1 MRRWFAAL
9 LACTLSLA
17 LIAGCSAPPEAESPG
32 QTSSQ
37 SGQTTS
43 PSPGQSSGQSTAQP
57 EGPQR
62 EVQGVTDTTVK
73 VGGFAAQSGPVA
85 PIGISVRKG
94 FEAYIKHVND
104 QGGVHGRTI
113 DIVQIADDQFDGAK
127 ALTAAKQLVESD
139 KVFALAPILGTAG
152 YMASYD
158 YFVEKRI
165 PVIYPMTGV
174 EQTAHPP
181 QENIFAVQ
189 PNNYDEARILTQ
201 YLVDELGL
209 KKIAVLWQNSDMGEQ
224 GLKGVKDY
232 IGELGAELVYD
243 APHDAKSVDFTTP
256 VLNLKQKG
264 AEGVVIMTTLA
275 ETIGIVKEMHKQGVT
290 AVPITSYVN
299 ADPVNVPALAG
310 EAAVGLYAGGWVPVA
325 DPEDPNIKQFFEI
338 YAKYNNGEL
347 PDAYGTA
354 GFIAAELL
362 VKGLE
367 DAGRDLTYESFIQAL
382 EGLKDWSGIMARNL
396 TYGPGERAGV
406 KAFYLNKVV
415 EQDGNI
421 VMIQVNK
428 EPYKLR

>member
-17 LIAGCSAPPEAESPG
+17 LIVGCSAPPETESPAQTSG

-37 SGQTTS
+37 S
-43 PSPGQSSGQSTAQP
+43 SGQSAGQSETTQP
-57 EGPQR
+57 KR

-94 FEAYIKHVND
+94 FEAYIKYVND
-104 QGGVHGRTI
+104 QGGVHGRKI
-113 DIVQIADDQFDGAK
+113 DIVNIIDDQFDGAK
-127 ALTAAKQLVESD
+127 ALAAAKQLVESD

-152 YMASYD
+152 FMASYD
-158 YFVEKRI
+158 YFVEKKI

-189 PNNYDEARILTQ
+189 PNNYDEAKILTQ

-243 APHDAKSVDFTTP
+243 APHDAGSVDFTTP

-275 ETIGIVKEMHKQGVT
+275 ETIGIVKEMYKQGVT

-325 DPEDPNIKQFFEI
+325 DPNDPSIQKFWEI
-338 YAKYNNGEL
+338 YGKYNNGEL

-367 DAGRDLTYESFIQAL
+367 DAGPDLTYESFIQAL
-382 EGLKDWSGIMARNL
+382 ENLNDWSGIMAKNL

-421 VMIQVNK
+421 VMVQVNQ
-428 EPYKLR
+428 EPYRLR

>member
-1 MRRWFAAL
+1 VRRWFSAL

-17 LIAGCSAPPEAESPG
+17 LIAGCSAPPQTESQG
-32 QTSSQ
+32 QTS
-37 SGQTTS
+37 GQTE
-43 PSPGQSSGQSTAQP
+43 QSSGQSAGQTEATQP
-57 EGPQR
+57 KR
-62 EVQGVTDTTVK
+62 EIQGVTDTTVK

-94 FEAYIKHVND
+94 FEAYIKYVND
-104 QGGVHGRTI
+104 QGGVNGRKI
-113 DIVQIADDQFDGAK
+113 DIVQIVDDQFDGAK

-158 YFVEKRI
+158 YFVEKKI

-189 PNNYDEARILTQ
+189 PNNYDEAKILTQ

-243 APHDAKSVDFTTP
+243 APHDAGSVDFTTP

-264 AEGVVIMTTLA
+264 AEGVVIMTTLS
-275 ETIGIVKEMHKQGVT
+275 ETIGIVKEMYKQGVT

-325 DPEDPNIKQFFEI
+325 DPNDPNIKLFWEI
-338 YAKYNNGEL
+338 YGKYNNGET

-362 VKGLE
+362 VKGLQE
-367 DAGRDLTYESFIQAL
+367 AGRDLTYESFIQAL
-382 EGLKDWSGIMARNL
+382 EGLEDWSGIMAKNL

-406 KAFYLNKVV
+406 KAFYLNKVI
-415 EQDGNI
+415 EQDGSI
-421 VMIQVNK
+421 VMIQVNQ